1 MPNLARLD
9 DDILEIT
16 VPETQTAVGI
26 EHNEVWWGGVERLL
40 NKSLRKLPVIEPS
53 GGKSAADMDG
63 YNVVRLHDVVAV
75 SHPFEGT
82 KLQKRYQCVF
92 MAFTGLASATSTRR
106 LLTNIC
112 TTADV
117 LFTQYLNDMP
127 KFLDRWGMPDAP
139 LNRGKLR
146 DDFRHRYAEHVLRAT
161 KRGKFL
167 FVPSGSLVNSAHT
180 LHTTR
185 YTESI

>member
-1 MPNLARLD
+1 M
-9 DDILEIT
+9 
-16 VPETQTAVGI
+16 
-26 EHNEVWWGGVERLL
+26 

-63 YNVVRLHDVVAV
+63 YDVVRLHDVVAV

-106 LLTNIC
+106 LLTNIW

-117 LFTQYLNDMP
+117 LFTQYLNDIP
-127 KFLDRWGMPDAP
+127 KLLDRWGMPDAP

-146 DDFRHRYAEHVLRAT
+146 DDFRHRYAEHVPRAT

-167 FVPSGSLVNSAHT
+167 CTFWITCQLGSHT
-180 LHTTR
+180 SHNQVHGINIVLR
-185 YTESI
+185 CA